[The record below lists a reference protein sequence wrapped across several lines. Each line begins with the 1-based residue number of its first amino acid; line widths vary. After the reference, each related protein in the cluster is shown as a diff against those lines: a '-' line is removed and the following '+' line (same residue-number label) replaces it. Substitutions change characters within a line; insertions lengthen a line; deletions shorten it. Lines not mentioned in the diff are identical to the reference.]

1 MRNSTHSRLSHYHLP
16 FWVLPF
22 LVVTTSAIS
31 EIIQKERESSTK
43 LLLPHAVCWTKIKSI
58 LHRHSFT
65 AEWLRT
71 TSSKLDEHWSSI
83 QLVHT
88 QPVICPVIAPSLPLS
103 LSQRKLCFLH
113 LFFRLCVCS
122 LPLAAPQVLAVMFQ
136 VSLREETWPNT
147 RSGERARASCCFLL
161 FLCGICDT
169 HSLTHTD
176 RKREWARED
185 SISQS

>member
-103 LSQRKLCFLH
+103 LSAQTVFSASVFPSLCLLVCVRKH
-113 LFFRLCVCS
+113 G
-122 LPLAAPQVLAVMFQ
+122 QTWGAVREQ
-136 VSLREETWPNT
+136 ERVAVSYFSWYLWHTLTNT
-147 RSGERARASCCFLL
+147 HRQKERVS
-161 FLCGICDT
+161 
-169 HSLTHTD
+169 
-176 RKREWARED
+176 KRGLN
-185 SISQS
+185 ITVIIGL

>member
-1 MRNSTHSRLSHYHLP
+1 MIKKRQTCSLWMRNSTHSRLSHYHLP

-22 LVVTTSAIS
+22 LIVTTLAIS

-103 LSQRKLCFLH
+103 LSLSANGVFCICFSISVFVLCLLRHLKCWPLCSRLVCERKH
-113 LFFRLCVCS
+113 GQTRG
-122 LPLAAPQVLAVMFQ
+122 AVRKQ
-136 VSLREETWPNT
+136 ERVAVSYF
-147 RSGERARASCCFLL
+147 SSVVFV
-161 FLCGICDT
+161 
-169 HSLTHTD
+169 THTH
-176 RKREWARED
+176 
-185 SISQS
+185 